1 MRRSEA
7 NAVTSLEQF
16 IQDFANAVIAAD
28 HTRPKAADAV
38 LSRPGIGTLPEA
50 EALHLIAQQ
59 LELADPATYADR
71 IALDVPY
78 PGSPGRN
85 CSLSIGSPPVWTFS
99 AEVRMLRYVDEE
111 GRLSDNILARHRS
124 AVAGCVDLANS
135 TLGESKAVIVYGFDD
150 SQWPLDPAIDAFERM
165 ARAKVKLG
173 ERCSAPFDTLWHP
186 VYARG
191 RAFGWAIG

>member
-1 MRRSEA
+1 M
-7 NAVTSLEQF
+7 TSLEQF
-16 IQDFANAVIAAD
+16 IRDFANAVIAAD
-28 HTRPKAADAV
+28 HTRPKAVDAV
-38 LSRPGIGTLPEA
+38 LLRPGIGTLPEA
-50 EALHLIAQQ
+50 DALRLIA
-59 LELADPATYADR
+59 LELAQADPETYAGR

-78 PGSPGRN
+78 PDSPGRT
-85 CSLSIGSPPVWTFS
+85 CSLCIGSPPVWTFV

-111 GRLSDNILARHRS
+111 GRLSDNILASHRS

-191 RAFGWAIG
+191 RAFGWSIG